1 HGVGA
6 HEFGRQVAE
15 YVEPFNAVAFVPMSY
30 DGGACTGDQF
40 EQENIRDSHMAC
52 QHRFDL
58 VFGPHTIDH
67 REGGVECKLIGTTR
81 IKIEAQG
88 MVLGRLPQTL
98 EHRIYE
104 LQRAGPE
111 HIGKSVLVTS
121 FVGMDRV
128 DYASCFPEILNVH
141 NNAWRAPRGA
151 LSRFLDLGTFDW
163 IWRRSL
169 RQLVGECLSLC
180 RFAFLRSPFCCFAH
194 GRIDALGELSVVSH
208 KL

>member
-1 HGVGA
+1 
-6 HEFGRQVAE
+6 
-15 YVEPFNAVAFVPMSY
+15 MSC

-128 DYASCFPEILNVH
+128 NYACPLPAILYVH
-141 NNAWRAPRGA
+141 SNAWRAGLRSLYRLFDRGTLDCIRR
-151 LSRFLDLGTFDW
+151 LSR
-163 IWRRSL
+163 R
-169 RQLVGECLSLC
+169 
-180 RFAFLRSPFCCFAH
+180 
-194 GRIDALGELSVVSH
+194 
-208 KL
+208 